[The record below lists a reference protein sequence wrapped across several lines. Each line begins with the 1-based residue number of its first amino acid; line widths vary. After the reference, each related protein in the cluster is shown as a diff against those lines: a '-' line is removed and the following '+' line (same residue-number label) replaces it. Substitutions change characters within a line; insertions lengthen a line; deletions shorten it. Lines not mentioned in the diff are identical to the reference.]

1 MLPAP
6 FQGHPLQKRTEVQWD
21 MRAWLHADGGANESM
36 SPQLGIR
43 RSSEPTPDNFFVA
56 RVERSGTR
64 DIRERMW
71 HSARLPGF
79 RRATRGSIRA
89 TLTMPPRH
97 PHAAAAAAGSADCAS
112 VFCQAGNARKLA
124 YQRLISG

>member
-43 RSSEPTPDNFFVA
+43 ARIRRHRRSSA
-56 RVERSGTR
+56 RPKRIGAKGGGGSLRSALSSGTSGVLLFFCLKLVVVFLHL
-64 DIRERMW
+64 D
-71 HSARLPGF
+71 SARMVQ
-79 RRATRGSIRA
+79 T
-89 TLTMPPRH
+89 
-97 PHAAAAAAGSADCAS
+97 
-112 VFCQAGNARKLA
+112 
-124 YQRLISG
+124 

>member
-43 RSSEPTPDNFFVA
+43 
-56 RVERSGTR
+56 
-64 DIRERMW
+64 I
-71 HSARLPGF
+71 
-79 RRATRGSIRA
+79 I
-89 TLTMPPRH
+89 
-97 PHAAAAAAGSADCAS
+97 
-112 VFCQAGNARKLA
+112 KLLVG
-124 YQRLISG
+124 R